1 MSKFWKQLLIATAV
15 IGVTATTAACGQTE
29 SAPQKVKVVKKYDHK
44 PERDAKAIEKEN
56 VKRQQKLNKATAAL
70 EKKKADFAKKSST
83 TTAAAKKQ
91 PAATSQTSDQDL
103 ANKNYNGE
111 QEIVVNGN
119 KPGFSSAEMSTA
131 KGAWEQYSNLDNLN
145 RAVAGNA
152 LLGQSLMPTEKREGL
167 TWDPTGWHNRR
178 IKGGWLYNR
187 SHLIGFQLS
196 GENNNPK
203 NLMTGTRSLNSP
215 LMLAHENDIAYYLK
229 QSSSHYVRYEVR
241 PVYRGN
247 ELVARGVHMRAQSVG
262 DNSVSFNVYIFNV
275 EDGYT
280 INYATGTSSVA
291 N

>member
-1 MSKFWKQLLIATAV
+1 MSKFWKQLLVATAIFS
-15 IGVTATTAACGQTE
+15 IGATTAACGQS
-29 SAPQKVKVVKKYDHK
+29 SAPAKIRVVKKYDHK
-44 PERDAKAIEKEN
+44 PEESAKKLEVRN
-56 VKRQQKLNKATAAL
+56 VKRQQKLNKDTAAF
-70 EKKKADFAKKSST
+70 EKKQAAFADKVKNAPATVTKAAPKPAPQST
-83 TTAAAKKQ
+83 NQ
-91 PAATSQTSDQDL
+91 QL
-103 ANKNYNGE
+103 ADMNYSGQ

-119 KPGFSSAEMSTA
+119 KPGFGSADLSTA
-131 KGAWEQYSNLDNLN
+131 RGAWEQYSDLDSLN

-152 LLGQSLMPTEKREGL
+152 LLNQSLMPTEKRTGQ

-178 IKGGWLYNR
+178 IPGGWLYNR
-187 SHLIGFQLS
+187 SHLIGFQLT

-215 LMLAHENDIAYYLK
+215 LMLAHEDDIAYYIK
-229 QSSSHYVRYEVR
+229 QSSSHYVRYQVQ

-280 INYATGTSSVA
+280 INYADGTSSVA
-291 N
+291 K